1 MNPAANPP
9 HFPFQDE
16 AFPWHPYA
24 EIFPM
29 MPDEDLEQLANDIEA
44 NGQVTPIQLYGGK
57 ILDGRNRYRAIEMIN
72 SRRLTHDK
80 QPIALTYGTYSN
92 EVTPEQDTKALNFV
106 KSANLNRRD
115 LTMQDKLKIAIKLQ
129 ESYAEIAKAQEQ
141 LRKSKNDFCE
151 SQKSPPTTP
160 IHSDKQAA
168 KEVGIGQQTLSR
180 FKAINQASPELGS
193 AVLEG
198 KKTVN
203 AAYNEIKPKKEPEV
217 APLDDDDTDPD
228 PIVESSS
235 EEIVNSFVSSLEDLF
250 PDEIQTTLN
259 EIYNRRRDCIVE
271 FLAKLRILE
280 PTLFN

>member
-1 MNPAANPP
+1 LNPAANPP
-9 HFPFQDE
+9 HYPSQDE
-16 AFPWHPYA
+16 AFAWHEYA

-80 QPIALTYGTYSN
+80 QPIALTYGVFSKESN
-92 EVTPEQDTKALNFV
+92 PTQDALALSFV
-106 KSANLNRRD
+106 KSANLNRRE

-129 ESYAEIAKAQEQ
+129 ETYAEIAKAQEQ
-141 LRKSKNDFCE
+141 WRKSKNDFCD

-203 AAYNEIKPKKEPEV
+203 AAYNEIKPKKEPEFV
-217 APLDDDDTDPD
+217 PLDDDDTDPD

-235 EEIVNSFVSSLEDLF
+235 EEIVNSFVSSLDDLF
-250 PDEIQTTLN
+250 PDEIQTTLS